1 MARSKLTWEYGD
13 NRDIVINKSK
23 GKITFQELQDFLQT
37 PEMLNI
43 FEGALFSWFFRPY
56 SFRYDDFEI
65 EEPEGD
71 QVVLV
76 LSDDGSYCPIC
87 ARNDL
92 VLQYCPD
99 CGAKL
104 MQPINRKP
112 T

>member
-1 MARSKLTWEYGD
+1 M
-13 NRDIVINKSK
+13 
-23 GKITFQELQDFLQT
+23 QDFLQT

-56 SFRYDDFEI
+56 SCRYDDFEI
-65 EEPEGD
+65 DEPEGD

-92 VLQYCPD
+92 FLQYCPD

-104 MQPINRKP
+104 MQPINRK
-112 T
+112 